1 MIRTLRNRL
10 SEEVVFVVSL
20 ILAITTSLFV
30 PPSWTSIDWHVLL
43 ALFTLMGAVL
53 GLERARL
60 FDQLALSLVSHF
72 SNERSV
78 CIAMVLLTGVLS
90 TVVTNDVAL
99 ICLVPL
105 MLIIAKKGGFDPL
118 WTVIL
123 QTLAANIGSTLTPM
137 GNPQN
142 LYLFS
147 FYQLSPGQLV
157 GTAAPFVVS
166 GMLMVVLLTFL
177 LVPPRSIAFHVRMER
192 KPGKVRVFL
201 YSSLFLAGVAGVFRL
216 FPIWMA
222 AVAVLLALLL
232 LDRPLLR
239 KIDGFLLLTFLC
251 FFVAI
256 GNLTQLP
263 ELTALA
269 GRLLSTSQG
278 AYVAGLLLSQGIS
291 NVPAA
296 LLLAPFTQEW
306 KAVFLGVNIGGMGTL
321 IASMASLISY
331 RLYARHHQHSAYLT
345 KFHLVNFSLL
355 LLFGAV
361 FFFLL

>member
-30 PPSWTSIDWHVLL
+30 SPSWSSIDWHVLL

-78 CIAMVLLTGVLS
+78 SMAMVLLTGVLS
-90 TVVTNDVAL
+90 TVVTNDIAL

-105 MLIIAKKGGFDPL
+105 MLIIAKRSGFDPL
-118 WTVIL
+118 WTVVL

-142 LYLFS
+142 LYLYS
-147 FYQLSPGQLV
+147 YYHLLPGQLV
-157 GTAAPFVVS
+157 GAAIPFVLS
-166 GMLMVVLLTFL
+166 GMMLVMLLTFF
-177 LVPPRSIAFHVRMER
+177 LVPP
-192 KPGKVRVFL
+192 KPISFCIQVDRTPSMARTIL
-201 YSSLFLAGVAGVFRL
+201 YSALFLAGVAGVFRL
-216 FPIWMA
+216 LPMWMA
-222 AVAVLLALLL
+222 AAAVMIALLF

-256 GNLTQLP
+256 GNLTKLP
-263 ELTALA
+263 ELTVLA
-269 GRLLSTSQG
+269 ERLLSTSQG
-278 AYVAGLLLSQGIS
+278 AYMAGLLLSQGIS

-296 LLLAPFTQEW
+296 LLLAPFTNEW
-306 KAVFLGVNIGGMGTL
+306 NAVFLGVNIGGMGTL

-331 RLYARHHQHSAYLT
+331 RLYQRHHKPSHYLT
-345 KFHLVNFSLL
+345 KFHLINFSMLL
-355 LLFGAV
+355 LIGTA